1 MVALQQMHN
10 QSKLF
15 IQGFAISDIINSS
28 KVGGD
33 YITCGCFKKGQQL
46 DFRVSVTWNILSS
59 VQTTLIFKSNNVNLW
74 EMAKAALHKQTQ
86 LSVFPLNTN
95 M

>member
-10 QSKLF
+10 QSKLL

-33 YITCGCFKKGQQL
+33 YTTCGCFKKGQQL

-59 VQTTLIFKSNNVNLW
+59 VQTTLIFKSNSR
-74 EMAKAALHKQTQ
+74 M
-86 LSVFPLNTN
+86 
-95 M
+95 